1 MHAHLLISQ
10 EGAVKTLTFNLPEKK
25 NPITPEMLQGLHQAL
40 HTSETDGTRVIILTG
55 AGEDFS
61 AGADLSAGAAD
72 PRHANVTEYL
82 RTAVNP
88 VILKMRQTNIP
99 ILAKVRGVCVG
110 VGFNFALACDL
121 IYADEKAVFSQI
133 FTRIGLASDGGGAFF
148 LPRLTGYH
156 KAFELMVTGAMIK
169 AEDALR
175 MGIVNQVFTG
185 DLLDT
190 AVQKMAH
197 QLANGP
203 YVAIQKM
210 KANLR
215 VGMESTLE
223 ATLDAEAVNQYDC
236 FQTHDFQEGVS
247 AFLQKR
253 KANFK
258 GV

>member
-1 MHAHLLISQ
+1 MNPHLLVTQ

-25 NPITPEMLQGLHQAL
+25 NPVTPEILQGMKQAL
-40 HTSETDGTRVIILTG
+40 QAAETDGTRVIILTG

-61 AGADLSAGAAD
+61 AGADLSEGAED
-72 PRHANVTEYL
+72 PRNENVTEYL

-88 VILKMRQTNIP
+88 IILMMRQTNIP
-99 ILAKVRGVCVG
+99 IIAKVRGVCVG

-121 IYADEKAVFSQI
+121 IFAEDKATFSQI

-148 LPRLTGYH
+148 LPRLIGYY

-175 MGIVNQVFTG
+175 MGIINQIFTG
-185 DLLDT
+185 DLLDN
-190 AVQKMAH
+190 AVQKMAN

-203 YVAIQKM
+203 YVAIQQM

-215 VGMESTLE
+215 VGMEGSLAE
-223 ATLDAEAVNQYDC
+223 TLDAEAVNQYKC
-236 FQTHDFQEGVS
+236 FQTHDFKEGVT
-247 AFLQKR
+247 AFLEKR
-253 KANFK
+253 RANFK
-258 GV
+258 GE

>member
-1 MHAHLLISQ
+1 MNAQLLVSR
-10 EGAVKTLTFNLPEKK
+10 EGFVKTLTFNLPEKK
-25 NPITPEMLQGLHQAL
+25 NPLTPEMLQKLRQAL
-40 HTSETDGTRVIILTG
+40 LESQTDGTRVIILTG

-61 AGADLSAGAAD
+61 AGADLSAGAED
-72 PRHANVTEYL
+72 PRNEDVTRYL

-88 VILKMRQTNIP
+88 VILMMRQTNIP
-99 ILAKVRGVCVG
+99 IIAKVRGVCVG

-121 IYADEKAVFSQI
+121 IYAEEKALFSQI
-133 FTRIGLASDGGGAFF
+133 FIRIGLASDGGGAFF

-175 MGIVNQVFTG
+175 MGIVNQIFVG

-197 QLANGP
+197 QLASGP
-203 YVAIQKM
+203 YVAIQQI

-215 VGMESTLE
+215 AGMESSLAE
-223 ATLDAEAVNQYDC
+223 TLDNEAVNQYKC
-236 FQTHDFQEGVS
+236 FQTHDFKEGVR
-247 AFLQKR
+247 AFLEKR
-253 KANFK
+253 KARFK
-258 GV
+258 GE